1 MAQPEPSSDGRPT
14 VSLVLPIRNEEAHI
28 AACFEGI
35 REQTYPADL
44 LELIVVDGESTD
56 RTMAIVAKEAAGN
69 SRVRLIPNPA
79 RTAPAGLNLGI
90 EAATGEYV
98 GVVSGH
104 SVLSP
109 DYVAR
114 ALRASIATGAWS
126 VGGTI
131 VRRAESPMQRAIGL
145 ATSSRIGVGDSMHN
159 YAARAGWVETVFPGF
174 WRRELFDRVGQFDP
188 AMIANEDNE
197 FSLRIRKA
205 GGRIWYDPEIRVEY
219 VPRATLDGLFHQYRL
234 YGLGKVRVLRKHG
247 GGLGGATSYPRSG
260 SLSSSSAASSVSWCS
275 ASRRFGLLAWPRTP
289 PPSSS
294 LGSGCSAATLPGG
307 ESCPPLRRFTSPT
320 VSVPGRASRP
330 GVLRRVGHDPA
341 GCLVRALD
349 EEGVARIGAQQCKV
363 VDVASAVIERVS
375 ASIGV
380 VEDRRVPSA
389 PADHD
394 PIVRVSPLPYE
405 SGRRQ

>member
-90 EAATGEYV
+90 GAATGEYV

-234 YGLGKVRVLRKHG
+234 YGLGKIRVLRKHR
-247 GGLGGATSYPRSG
+247 GGLRWRHLVPALWVAFLVVGGILSLVVQRIAALWLVGLAAYTTTIVVAGLRLQRGDAAWWRIVPAFATIHVAYGIGTWQGLATWG
-260 SLSSSSAASSVSWCS
+260 STA
-275 ASRRFGLLAWPRTP
+275 RRA
-289 PPSSS
+289 
-294 LGSGCSAATLPGG
+294 
-307 ESCPPLRRFTSPT
+307 
-320 VSVPGRASRP
+320 
-330 GVLRRVGHDPA
+330 
-341 GCLVRALD
+341 
-349 EEGVARIGAQQCKV
+349 
-363 VDVASAVIERVS
+363 
-375 ASIGV
+375 
-380 VEDRRVPSA
+380 
-389 PADHD
+389 
-394 PIVRVSPLPYE
+394 
-405 SGRRQ
+405 